1 MGSDRKIFTGELHVE
16 GNRIT
21 YVGDAENAPQKMW
34 DREIDVGND
43 LLLPGFKNAHT
54 HTAMTFLRSYADD
67 VPLQTWLYEKIFPM
81 EDKLTKEDQYWLI
94 RLGIMEYLTSGITA
108 NFDMYRDF
116 DCHAEVSRDVGF
128 RTVMCSGLNDFCSS
142 VEEVKEQFYR
152 LNEMSP
158 LVSCQLGFHA
168 EYTTKRE
175 TLEQLAKVAL
185 DLRKPV
191 YTHKQR
197 KRSRNV
203 MKSIMFPRLGFW
215 ILLVCLLMV
224 AGAFMGSGCP
234 KRIRKFARKTNSRSY
249 PIRRQILN

>member
-94 RLGIMEYLTSGITA
+94 RLGIMEYLICIVILTA
-108 NFDMYRDF
+108 MRK
-116 DCHAEVSRDVGF
+116 CHA
-128 RTVMCSGLNDFCSS
+128 MWDF
-142 VEEVKEQFYR
+142 VR
-152 LNEMSP
+152 
-158 LVSCQLGFHA
+158 
-168 EYTTKRE
+168 
-175 TLEQLAKVAL
+175 
-185 DLRKPV
+185 
-191 YTHKQR
+191 
-197 KRSRNV
+197 
-203 MKSIMFPRLGFW
+203 
-215 ILLVCLLMV
+215 
-224 AGAFMGSGCP
+224 
-234 KRIRKFARKTNSRSY
+234 
-249 PIRRQILN
+249 